1 MAKDKK
7 AFGNFL
13 REMIKQTGISQSAF
27 YSAVEITK
35 PYFYDILSG
44 KVNPPPPDVQ
54 YKMLENLNL
63 DEQQRNEFL
72 NLAAEGRGEVPA
84 DIAKLIADHPA
95 KLAIIRET
103 LISLLAAQGY
113 GNITPCDRDIVKGGT
128 YSHLLHLV
136 TRNEDDL
143 MQTLTQEQQEI
154 FEKFKDCASE
164 LNDANELTAF
174 TIGFKIGMR
183 LALEAMIS
191 TSDITDPKMN

>member
-1 MAKDKK
+1 MIKDKK

-84 DIAKLIADHPA
+84 DIALLIMNNLDD
-95 KLAIIRET
+95 IDRIRAALTEV
-103 LISLLAAQGY
+103 ISS
-113 GNITPCDRDIVKGGT
+113 TV
-128 YSHLLHLV
+128 
-136 TRNEDDL
+136 
-143 MQTLTQEQQEI
+143 
-154 FEKFKDCASE
+154 
-164 LNDANELTAF
+164 
-174 TIGFKIGMR
+174 
-183 LALEAMIS
+183 LEV
-191 TSDITDPKMN
+191 

>member
-1 MAKDKK
+1 MTKDKK

-27 YSAVEITK
+27 YSAVGITK

-103 LISLLAAQGY
+103 LTSLLAAQG
-113 GNITPCDRDIVKGGT
+113 
-128 YSHLLHLV
+128 
-136 TRNEDDL
+136 
-143 MQTLTQEQQEI
+143 
-154 FEKFKDCASE
+154 
-164 LNDANELTAF
+164 
-174 TIGFKIGMR
+174 
-183 LALEAMIS
+183 
-191 TSDITDPKMN
+191 

>member
-27 YSAVEITK
+27 YSAVGITK

-103 LISLLAAQGY
+103 LTSLLAAQG
-113 GNITPCDRDIVKGGT
+113 
-128 YSHLLHLV
+128 
-136 TRNEDDL
+136 
-143 MQTLTQEQQEI
+143 
-154 FEKFKDCASE
+154 
-164 LNDANELTAF
+164 
-174 TIGFKIGMR
+174 
-183 LALEAMIS
+183 
-191 TSDITDPKMN
+191 

>member
-1 MAKDKK
+1 MTKDKK

-13 REMIKQTGISQSAF
+13 REMIKQTGISQSEF
-27 YSAVEITK
+27 FSAVEITK

-95 KLAIIRET
+95 KLAIIREKLTT
-103 LISLLAAQGY
+103 LLVAQ
-113 GNITPCDRDIVKGGT
+113 
-128 YSHLLHLV
+128 
-136 TRNEDDL
+136 E
-143 MQTLTQEQQEI
+143 
-154 FEKFKDCASE
+154 
-164 LNDANELTAF
+164 
-174 TIGFKIGMR
+174 
-183 LALEAMIS
+183 
-191 TSDITDPKMN
+191 

>member
-27 YSAVEITK
+27 YSAVGITK

-54 YKMLENLNL
+54 YKMLENLSL

-103 LISLLAAQGY
+103 LTSLLAAQG
-113 GNITPCDRDIVKGGT
+113 
-128 YSHLLHLV
+128 
-136 TRNEDDL
+136 
-143 MQTLTQEQQEI
+143 
-154 FEKFKDCASE
+154 
-164 LNDANELTAF
+164 
-174 TIGFKIGMR
+174 
-183 LALEAMIS
+183 
-191 TSDITDPKMN
+191 

>member
-13 REMIKQTGISQSAF
+13 REMIKQTGISQSEF
-27 YSAVEITK
+27 FSAVEITK

-103 LISLLAAQGY
+103 LTSLLAAQG
-113 GNITPCDRDIVKGGT
+113 
-128 YSHLLHLV
+128 
-136 TRNEDDL
+136 
-143 MQTLTQEQQEI
+143 
-154 FEKFKDCASE
+154 
-164 LNDANELTAF
+164 
-174 TIGFKIGMR
+174 
-183 LALEAMIS
+183 
-191 TSDITDPKMN
+191 

>member
-72 NLAAEGRGEVPA
+72 NLAAEGRSEVPA
-84 DIAKLIADHPA
+84 DIAKLIAEHPLELD
-95 KLAIIRET
+95 KIREALTT
-103 LISLLAAQGY
+103 L
-113 GNITPCDRDIVKGGT
+113 
-128 YSHLLHLV
+128 LV
-136 TRNEDDL
+136 T
-143 MQTLTQEQQEI
+143 Q
-154 FEKFKDCASE
+154 
-164 LNDANELTAF
+164 
-174 TIGFKIGMR
+174 G
-183 LALEAMIS
+183 
-191 TSDITDPKMN
+191 

>member
-27 YSAVEITK
+27 YSGVEITK

-103 LISLLAAQGY
+103 LTTLLAAQG
-113 GNITPCDRDIVKGGT
+113 
-128 YSHLLHLV
+128 
-136 TRNEDDL
+136 
-143 MQTLTQEQQEI
+143 
-154 FEKFKDCASE
+154 
-164 LNDANELTAF
+164 
-174 TIGFKIGMR
+174 
-183 LALEAMIS
+183 
-191 TSDITDPKMN
+191 

>member
-1 MAKDKK
+1 MTKDKK

-13 REMIKQTGISQSAF
+13 REMIKQTGISQSEF

-84 DIAKLIADHPA
+84 DIAKLIADHPE
-95 KLAIIRET
+95 KLALIREKLT
-103 LISLLAAQGY
+103 TLLAAQG
-113 GNITPCDRDIVKGGT
+113 
-128 YSHLLHLV
+128 
-136 TRNEDDL
+136 
-143 MQTLTQEQQEI
+143 
-154 FEKFKDCASE
+154 
-164 LNDANELTAF
+164 
-174 TIGFKIGMR
+174 
-183 LALEAMIS
+183 
-191 TSDITDPKMN
+191 